1 MKQFN
6 RLPLASAVGVALLQI
21 ALGAHAEETGASN
34 TTPAEVVASDASSS
48 AITLGT
54 VVVFGSKQTRQVS
67 EVSKS
72 DLSQLTPG
80 SSPLEAVKNLPGV
93 NFNSPDSLGAY
104 EWGSRISVRGFNQ
117 NQLGFTLDGIPLG
130 DMSYRNYNGLHIS
143 RAIISE
149 DLGRIRLAQGTG
161 ALDVA
166 STSNLGA
173 AVQFYSQDPSSKP
186 GVKVQQSVGENNLS
200 RTYARLDTGNIAGTN
215 TRLSLS
221 AVNQTTEKWKGEGK
235 QEQQQVNAKLVSEFD
250 RSRLSAFVNWSDRKE
265 ADYMDLSKTTAKN
278 LGYNWDYY
286 ANWKQAIDSANHVWH
301 KGETS
306 EDDAYYNGS
315 GLRQD
320 TLAGLTYE
328 FDLSESTQLKSTI
341 YTHQQTGTGTWWLP
355 NPPQVNGLPTTPVAL
370 RTLEFDIN
378 RNGVLSSI
386 THKAG
391 IHSLNAGIWLER
403 NDFVNAMR
411 FYSQDAGPSSLYK
424 RPSNAYLT
432 RWDYKFKTDTLQA
445 YLQDTISATDNLTI
459 NIGVKSP
466 HTTTSV
472 DSKDDT
478 VAAFKLNGKL
488 KASKSVLPQ
497 LGVNYKLNDN
507 NEFFAS
513 AAQNITAFRGVVK
526 GGASPFDA
534 KQAGFDAIKNTIK
547 PEESTNIEAGWRYK
561 DKALEASAT
570 VYHINFKNRLLAIQQ
585 GSAIAGNASVLS
597 NVGSVITNGAEA
609 FIAFSP
615 IEHVKWSN
623 SISYNDSTYGDDVT
637 TNGVTYNTKD
647 KQAVDSPKIIASSV
661 LKYQNNA
668 LSADIGANYIG
679 KRYYT
684 YTNDQSVNGYALVN
698 AGLGYKFNNVSK
710 SVEDIELKFNI
721 TNLLNKKYY
730 AFGDN
735 PYDFKDPNGTSY
747 NLLAGAPRS
756 AVISIG
762 AKF

>member
-1 MKQFN
+1 MKKFE
-6 RLPLASAVGVALLQI
+6 RLPLAIAVGAVLLQFT
-21 ALGAHAEETGASN
+21 LVVHADEINQSKIK
-34 TTPAEVVASDASSS
+34 SDE
-48 AITLGT
+48 IVTLDT

-67 EVSKS
+67 EISKNE
-72 DLSQLTPG
+72 LSQLTPG
-80 SSPLEAVKNLPGV
+80 SSPLEAIKNLPGV

-117 NQLGFTLDGIPLG
+117 NQLGFTLDDIPLG

-161 ALDVA
+161 ALDIA

-173 AVQFYSQDPSSKP
+173 AVQFYSQDPSNKL
-186 GVKVQQSVGENNLS
+186 GAKVQQTFGENNS
-200 RTYARLDTGNIAGTN
+200 FRTYARLDTGHILDSN
-215 TRLSLS
+215 TKLSLS
-221 AVNQTTEKWKGEGK
+221 AVNQTSDKWKGEGK
-235 QEQQQVNAKLVSEFD
+235 QKQQQVNAKLVSEFE
-250 RSRLSAFVNWSDRKE
+250 SSKLSAFVNWSDRKE
-265 ADYMDLSKTTAKN
+265 ADYMDLSKTTAN
-278 LGYNWDYY
+278 TLGYNWDYY
-286 ANWKQAIDSANHVWH
+286 ANWQQAIDSANHIWH

-320 TLAGLTYE
+320 TLAGLTYD
-328 FDLSESTQLKSTI
+328 FDLTDSTQIKSTV
-341 YTHQQTGTGTWWLP
+341 YTHQQKGTGTWWLP

-378 RNGVLSSI
+378 RKGLLSSI
-386 THKAG
+386 TQSAG
-391 IHSLNAGIWLER
+391 IHTLNAGIWLER

-411 FYSQDAGPSSLYK
+411 FYSQDTGPSSLYK
-424 RPSNAYLT
+424 RPNNPYLT
-432 RWDYKFKTDTLQA
+432 RWDYKFKTDTVQA
-445 YLQDTISATDNLTI
+445 HLQDTIAATEQLTI
-459 NIGVKSP
+459 NVGIKSP

-472 DSKDDT
+472 ESQEDT
-478 VAAFKLNGKL
+478 AAAFKLSGKL

-497 LGVNYKLNDN
+497 FGLNYKLNDN
-507 NEFFAS
+507 NELFAS

-534 KQAGFDAIKNTIK
+534 KQSGFDAIKDNIK
-547 PEESTNIEAGWRYK
+547 PEESTNVEAGWRYK
-561 DKALEASAT
+561 DKGLEASLTA
-570 VYHINFKNRLLAIQQ
+570 YHINFKNRLLAIQQ

-597 NVGSVITNGAEA
+597 NVGSVITKGAEA

-615 IEHVKWSN
+615 IEHVKWAN
-623 SISYNDSTYGDDVT
+623 SLSYNDSTYGDDVT

-647 KQAVDSPKIIASSV
+647 KQAVDSPKVIASST
-661 LKYQNNA
+661 LRYQNDG
-668 LSADIGANYIG
+668 LSADISANYIG

-684 YTNDQSVNGYALVN
+684 YTNDQSVNGYTLVN
-698 AGLGYKFNNVSK
+698 AGLGYKFKNISK
-710 SVEDIELKFNI
+710 SLDDIELKFNV
-721 TNLLNKKYY
+721 TNLFNKKYY

-747 NLLAGAPRS
+747 NLLTGALRS
-756 AVISIG
+756 AAITIA